1 MHESGGVAEEAATPA
16 NLGSERSNLLPG
28 AIGNAGA
35 ASGAET
41 DARRSENLGE
51 VGGGG
56 SGLEQ
61 TLHAD
66 YRAELCLS
74 SLLNC
79 SV

>member
-28 AIGNAGA
+28 AIGNAAA

-41 DARRSENLGE
+41 DARRSEKLGE

-61 TLHAD
+61 TLL
-66 YRAELCLS
+66 RRLQS
-74 SLLNC
+74 RIMSLLNC